1 MKQRTKWI
9 SILAVALI
17 GAAGMIGCEST
28 RQTRSEPATVS
39 QPQTSTVGWPSRRSG
54 DTMTWSSLAYPTGD
68 ARTSAI
74 GVEKGVPQEVRLNQ
88 PFDYTIVV
96 TNLAKTNLEQVTV
109 SEKIGETLKINGSDP
124 RGSAEGDMM
133 TWSLGTLTPG
143 ESRTI
148 RVNGTAMEVGTVA
161 SCAAVTYNSLLCTTI
176 PVVQPEL
183 RLTKTGPA
191 EVLKCDDIVYTF
203 VVTNTGTGSVENVRI
218 SDPLPQGLTTADG
231 QRTINFTVPVLAAGE
246 SKEFKATVKASQRGR
261 FANKATA
268 SGGGLEAASGE
279 VVTVVKEPVLK
290 VTKSGPERQF
300 LGRASTYEI
309 TIANTGDGQAR
320 ETRLVDP
327 VPAGA
332 TFVNASDG
340 GRLVEGRVVWD
351 LGTIA
356 PEGSKKV
363 NVTFTRDTI
372 GTLRNEATATA
383 YCAAAASAV
392 AQTNYEGIPA
402 VLLEVVDIDDPIR
415 VGDNETYV
423 ITVTN
428 QGTAMDTNIRM
439 TITLE
444 EEQSFVSAT
453 GPTRATAQGRTIT
466 LAPLASLAP
475 KAQATWRV
483 VVRCN
488 QPGDVRFTVRMETDQ
503 LGRPVMET
511 EATNIYE

>member
-1 MKQRTKWI
+1 M
-9 SILAVALI
+9 LAVALV
-17 GAAGMIGCEST
+17 GAAGMFGCESS
-28 RQTRSEPATVS
+28 RQTTRTEPATVS
-39 QPQTSTVGWPSRRSG
+39 QSSSRTVGWPSRRTS
-54 DTMTWSSLAYPTGD
+54 DTFSWTSLAYPTGD

-74 GVEKGVPQEVRLNQ
+74 GVEKGVPREVRLNQ
-88 PFDYTIVV
+88 PFDYEIVV
-96 TNLAKTNLEQVTV
+96 TNLASTNLEQVAV
-109 SEKIGETLKINGSDP
+109 SEDIGDNMRVNGSEP
-124 RGSAEGDMM
+124 RGTSDGDLM
-133 TWSLGTLTPG
+133 TWQLGTLAPG
-143 ESRTI
+143 ESKTI
-148 RVNGTAMEVGTVA
+148 RINATALEVGIVG

-191 EVLKCDDIVYTF
+191 EVLKCDEIIYTF
-203 VVTNTGTGSVENVRI
+203 VLTNTGTGSVENVRI
-218 SDPLPQGLTTADG
+218 NDPLPQGLTTADG

-246 SKEFKATVKASQRGR
+246 SKEFKASVKASQRGR

-268 SGGGLEAASGE
+268 SGGGLEAESGE
-279 VVTVVKEPVLK
+279 VVTVVKEPVLR
-290 VTKSGPERQF
+290 VAKSGPERQF
-300 LGRASTYEI
+300 IGRASTYEI
-309 TIANTGDGQAR
+309 TVTNTGDGQAR
-320 ETRLVDP
+320 ETRLVDA

-340 GRLVEGRVVWD
+340 GRLVEGRVMWD

-356 PEGSKKV
+356 PEASKKV
-363 NVTFTRDTI
+363 TVSFMRETA

-392 AQTNYEGIPA
+392 AQTTYEGIPA
-402 VLLEVVDIDDPIR
+402 VLLEVVDIDDPIQ
-415 VGDNETYV
+415 VGGNETYV

-428 QGTAMDTNIRM
+428 QGTAPDTNIRL
-439 TITLE
+439 TVTLE

-466 LAPLASLAP
+466 LAPLATLAP

-483 VVRCN
+483 IVRCDR
-488 QPGDVRFTVRMETDQ
+488 PGDVRFSVRMETDQ